1 MYDLVDMEE
10 LLTREEVIRL
20 LKISKAT
27 LYRLT
32 RDGELPAIKGKRFIR
47 YRKSD
52 IIAFLEN
59 HTSRRGF

>member
-1 MYDLVDMEE
+1 MEE

-20 LKISKAT
+20 LKVSKAT

-47 YRKSD
+47 YRRSD
-52 IIAFLEN
+52 IVTFLEK
-59 HTSRRGF
+59 HIMRRG

>member
-1 MYDLVDMEE
+1 MYDLIDVEE

-20 LKISKAT
+20 LKVSKAT

-47 YRKSD
+47 YRRSD
-52 IIAFLEN
+52 IIAFLEK
-59 HTSRRGF
+59 HTMRRG